1 MEIFCPRAKV
11 KPRHSRQQAVGRS
24 EWIFSGIFDK
34 IGLSKIINTPKMLKI
49 RFKRVGKRN
58 QPAFKIVVV
67 ESWRASSSG
76 KFVEEVGFYNPLTK
90 EKVLRKERIEHWL
103 KCGAKPSET
112 VHNLLVREGII
123 KGKKIPK
130 HKVKKEEKKETSP
143 QATQ

>member
-1 MEIFCPRAKV
+1 
-11 KPRHSRQQAVGRS
+11 
-24 EWIFSGIFDK
+24 
-34 IGLSKIINTPKMLKI
+34 MLKI